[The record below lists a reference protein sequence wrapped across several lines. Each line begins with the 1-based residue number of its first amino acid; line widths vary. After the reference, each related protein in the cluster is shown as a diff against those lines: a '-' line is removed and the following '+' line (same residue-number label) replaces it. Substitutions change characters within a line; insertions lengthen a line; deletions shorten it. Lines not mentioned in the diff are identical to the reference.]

1 MQLGPAFLPVMAASR
16 HLTTRERSGRPV
28 HQREET
34 RGLDVEALRK
44 IMWDLERKRCG
55 DNCTQ

>member
-1 MQLGPAFLPVMAASR
+1 MQLGPAFLAVMAASR

-44 IMWDLERKRCG
+44 IVWDLERKRCD